1 MIKVKCVF
9 KNWQMVVVFFVFIF
23 FLNVFSMFVVPTVP
37 VLRADYFWPGVESGG
52 TFVQMSLV
60 TDHPAGR
67 ITALLCSPC
76 FAGPPPPCTLCR
88 AWLRRLSA
96 LFFRLPPQCNVWR
109 SNVRYSASREYPGQF
124 LFKTS
129 VWWGWGM
136 RMPRR
141 HCLNRKSQSKDIFS
155 LYAVHWLYKVYIV
168 FSFTWSSYRDVVL
181 STFFTQPSTF
191 VICICRTVT
200 FHPRPHQI
208 TLCWEPTSKKLFM
221 LSFFNIVN
229 SLTQYVSTFLLL
241 SPGLSGCGF
250 SLPQSWEQNLG
261 QLKRCRPMKLPKS
274 CPDTTWSSF
283 ATPILAKHGR
293 TLLQPFC
300 ERTLAE
306 LVHSK
311 ERKWNPI
318 SGLHLPERSVCPLRA
333 EKKSDSF
340 LHERDCLDAV
350 TAFQWTDRSK
360 CPKQLHLFCKL
371 IRKHFVPS
379 TLPVFHISQKLWE
392 QNKKLILHRSKLFA
406 FSLR

>member
-1 MIKVKCVF
+1 MSEGPTFDILPLENIQGGFYSKH
-9 KNWQMVVVFFVFIF
+9 QFFG
-23 FLNVFSMFVVPTVP
+23 
-37 VLRADYFWPGVESGG
+37 DGG
-52 TFVQMSLV
+52 
-60 TDHPAGR
+60 
-67 ITALLCSPC
+67 
-76 FAGPPPPCTLCR
+76 
-88 AWLRRLSA
+88 
-96 LFFRLPPQCNVWR
+96 
-109 SNVRYSASREYPGQF
+109 
-124 LFKTS
+124 
-129 VWWGWGM
+129 

-392 QNKKLILHRSKLFA
+392 QNKKLFLHRSKLFA

>member
-1 MIKVKCVF
+1 MQCLKVQRSIFCLSRISR
-9 KNWQMVVVFFVFIF
+9 VVFIQNIN
-23 FLNVFSMFVVPTVP
+23 FLVMGGGC
-37 VLRADYFWPGVESGG
+37 LGGIAESHK
-52 TFVQMSLV
+52 V
-60 TDHPAGR
+60 R
-67 ITALLCSPC
+67 ISSPC
-76 FAGPPPPCTLCR
+76 MLYNDCT
-88 AWLRRLSA
+88 
-96 LFFRLPPQCNVWR
+96 V
-109 SNVRYSASREYPGQF
+109 
-124 LFKTS
+124 
-129 VWWGWGM
+129 
-136 RMPRR
+136 
-141 HCLNRKSQSKDIFS
+141 
-155 LYAVHWLYKVYIV
+155 YKVYIV

-300 ERTLAE
+300 VRTLAE

-392 QNKKLILHRSKLFA
+392 QNKKLFLHCSKLFA